1 MREETHE
8 RARPLRSGYTTGAC
22 ATATSLAAAQLML
35 TGVSATE
42 MEICLPRGK
51 TVVFQLTACARQG
64 DTARADTIK
73 DAGDDPDATHGA
85 TVFAE
90 IQLSKQVGVRFAAA
104 EGVGT
109 VTRAGLMLAVGEPA
123 INPVPRQM
131 ISQHLQSLA
140 EANNYTGGFEVA
152 IGMVNGEKIAE
163 QTMNGRLG
171 ILGGVSILGTTGIV
185 RPYSCSSYIASIHQ
199 GIDVARANGVLHI
212 AVCTGSTSE
221 TVARKLYGLED
232 MALVEMGDFVGAV
245 LKYIPKHPIPRLSV
259 VGGFGKLS
267 KLADGH
273 LDLHSRKSSVDFLW
287 LAGLVA
293 QSGTLLCEK
302 IKSSNTSAEVLQH
315 CEKAGVNI
323 ADRVCERALINIKKY
338 TGDLIQVDVVAV
350 DREGGVVGRAA

>member
-1 MREETHE
+1 MREETDE
-8 RARPLRSGYTTGAC
+8 QTRPLRSGYTTGAC

-42 MEICLPRGK
+42 VAIRLPRGK

-90 IQLSKQVGVRFAAA
+90 IRLSRQAGVRFAAA
-104 EGVGT
+104 EGVGI

-131 ISQHLQSLA
+131 MTEHLHSLA
-140 EANNYTGGFEVA
+140 EANNYAGGFEVA
-152 IGMVNGEKIAE
+152 IGMVNGEKIAK

-221 TVARKLYGLED
+221 AVARKLYGLED

-245 LKYIPKHPIPRLSV
+245 LKYIPKHPVPRLSV

-267 KLADGH
+267 KLAGGH
-273 LDLHSRKSSVDFLW
+273 LDLHSRKSSVDLVW
-287 LAGLVA
+287 LAELVL
-293 QSGTLLCEK
+293 QSGTALSEK

-315 CEKAGVNI
+315 CEIAGVNI
-323 ADRVCERALINIKKY
+323 ADRVCDLALTTIKKY
-338 TGDLIQVDVVAV
+338 TGDEIQVDVVAV
-350 DREGGVVGRAA
+350 DRAGGVVGRAP